1 MNYIRIVK
9 KFFLL
14 PADIIDLFYKKIF
27 RINRYILNYK
37 PTYDEDGLFT
47 NHNCDFM
54 KDELFKESYDLG
66 FATGSTKGWHIHWRL
81 HVLCFFAERAKTM
94 GGDFIECGTNKGF
107 TALSIINYV
116 GFEKTD
122 NKFYLMDTFNGLVD
136 DYKSTNEKKTNLVNY
151 KECYAEVKMTFSKFD
166 NVEIVRGSIPDTL
179 PKVKSNK
186 ISFIHIDMNC
196 AKPEIDAGEYF
207 WDKIIPS
214 GVVVLDDYG
223 YPGYLDQKKAWDD
236 FAIRKGVQV
245 LSIPTGQGL
254 IIKP

>member
-9 KFFLL
+9 FFFLL

-94 GGDFIECGTNKGF
+94 GVDFIECGTNKGF

-122 NKFYLMDTFNGLVD
+122 NK
-136 DYKSTNEKKTNLVNY
+136 TNN
-151 KECYAEVKMTFSKFD
+151 
-166 NVEIVRGSIPDTL
+166 
-179 PKVKSNK
+179 
-186 ISFIHIDMNC
+186 
-196 AKPEIDAGEYF
+196 
-207 WDKIIPS
+207 
-214 GVVVLDDYG
+214 
-223 YPGYLDQKKAWDD
+223 
-236 FAIRKGVQV
+236 
-245 LSIPTGQGL
+245 
-254 IIKP
+254 